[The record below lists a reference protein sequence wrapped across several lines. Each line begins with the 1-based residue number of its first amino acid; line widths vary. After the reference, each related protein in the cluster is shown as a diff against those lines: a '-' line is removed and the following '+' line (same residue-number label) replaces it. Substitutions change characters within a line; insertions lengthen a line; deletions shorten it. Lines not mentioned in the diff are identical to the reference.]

1 MRSSADQRSGG
12 YRGRED
18 RLQVSDERPS
28 FQSERPRYA
37 DDRSI
42 AEVARDE
49 QQERQRFFQQQS
61 QGRRDCHDGD
71 ISRYGSGRGGGRGG
85 GRGRGDRYPTQQPY
99 RSGKGGGM
107 YRQDLDRSR
116 SPLPERRRSPSP
128 QQHRESYRG
137 RREEFAL
144 RSGEAG
150 YRYSPPP
157 LPMLENSFEVGPVN
171 RHELEPGTGDRES
184 SRHERHHHSHR
195 DQSRDDKGHSS
206 HRDYTKSVLLALSDR
221 RRNEADNQ
229 ADEASEKEK
238 QPRFKN
244 EDESELQQKE
254 VKNGGA
260 RTARDELFAGMDDLT
275 VDYEE
280 DDE

>member
-1 MRSSADQRSGG
+1 
-12 YRGRED
+12 
-18 RLQVSDERPS
+18 
-28 FQSERPRYA
+28 
-37 DDRSI
+37 
-42 AEVARDE
+42 
-49 QQERQRFFQQQS
+49 
-61 QGRRDCHDGD
+61 
-71 ISRYGSGRGGGRGG
+71 
-85 GRGRGDRYPTQQPY
+85 
-99 RSGKGGGM
+99 M

-206 HRDYTKSVLLALSDR
+206 HRDYHEKRSSRPERSWEELKWTVTASVFS